1 MAADEELPVSGEL
14 QEAMDLCRAEDV
26 PLTAINITKARRAV
40 RLAHLGLKVGDKNDG
55 GQN

>member
-55 GQN
+55 SQN